1 MQPAKLQIKF
11 TCGVCVRQFCH
22 QAEEKGF
29 NQTEREIVMKE
40 KFNVAGIGELLWDVF
55 PTHKRLGGAPANF
68 ACHCSR
74 LGAAAWPVSCI
85 GADPLGE
92 LIGNTLRET
101 GVDTRYVMESGSYPT
116 GTVEV
121 VLNAGKPTYEIR
133 EDVAWDHIT
142 CTDELRAFAATL
154 DAVCFGSL
162 SQRAG
167 ESRGAIR
174 SFLQQVPE
182 GALKIFD
189 VNLRQEFFSKELI
202 EESLKRANILKLSDE
217 ELPVL
222 AEYFD
227 LRGSTMEQLH
237 QLREEFDLRLIA
249 YTRGP
254 DGSLLLAED
263 DADDCAGLPGAAVD
277 SVGAGDS
284 FTAALCMGLLRGWP
298 LKKVNQF
305 ANEVAT
311 FVCSQK
317 GATPVLPGH
326 LVDYNVKT
334 ESEVQS

>member
-1 MQPAKLQIKF
+1 
-11 TCGVCVRQFCH
+11 
-22 QAEEKGF
+22 
-29 NQTEREIVMKE
+29 MK
-40 KFNVAGIGELLWDVF
+40 KRFNVAGIGELLWDVF

-68 ACHCSR
+68 AYHCSG
-74 LGAAAWPVSCI
+74 LGATAWPVSCV

-92 LIGNTLRET
+92 LICNTLREK
-101 GVDTRYVMESGSYPT
+101 GVDTRYVMESGAYPT

-121 VLNAGKPTYEIR
+121 VLNAGKPSYDIR
-133 EDVAWDHIT
+133 ENVAWDHIV
-142 CTDELRAFAATL
+142 CGNELNAFAATL

-174 SFLQQVPE
+174 SFLQHVPHD
-182 GALKIFD
+182 ALKIFD
-189 VNLRQEFFSKELI
+189 VNLRQEFYSKELI

-222 AEYFD
+222 AGYFD
-227 LRGSTMEQLH
+227 LQGGTLAQLT
-237 QLREEFDLRLIA
+237 QLRERFDLKLIA

-254 DGSLLLAED
+254 DGSLLVGSGEVD
-263 DADDCAGLPGAAVD
+263 DSAGLVTKAVD

-284 FTAALCMGLLRGWP
+284 FTAALCMGLLRGWA
-298 LKKVNQF
+298 LKKVNEF

-317 GATPVLPGH
+317 GATPVLPGR
-326 LVDYNVKT
+326 LVAYGV
-334 ESEVQS
+334 ELEGEEPS